1 MFTYSERD
9 QHRMLPP
16 ARTHLP
22 IKLALLESNLLEH
35 EIRDPEVVFVCMMC
49 II

>member
-35 EIRDPEVVFVCMMC
+35 EIRDPEVAFYGVMC